1 MTQEQAGPPGT
12 TGRATAAPG
21 AGQIFMVVAPS
32 GAGKSSLVNA
42 LLAEDDCIRLSVSCT
57 TRPPRPGE
65 LDGREYHFLDVAEFQ
80 RRKAQG
86 EFLESAEVHGN
97 FYATSRRQIEERL
110 AEGLDVLLEIDWQ
123 GARQIKSHYKNVVG
137 IFILPPSI
145 DALDERLHKRGQDSP
160 SVIKRRLLAAGSEI
174 ARAPEF
180 DYIIINQRFEAAL
193 AQLRAVVTATRLR
206 FEAQA
211 ARHHELFAQ
220 LGIPQ
225 A

>member
-1 MTQEQAGPPGT
+1 M
-12 TGRATAAPG
+12 RANRPSARPVSESG
-21 AGQIFMVVAPS
+21 CQLFMVVAPS

-42 LLAEDDCIRLSVSCT
+42 LLARDRAISLSVSCT

-65 LDGREYHFLDVAEFQ
+65 VDGREYHFIDKAEFQ
-80 RRKAQG
+80 RRKTRG

-97 FYATSRRQIEERL
+97 FYATSRSEIEIRL
-110 AEGLDVLLEIDWQ
+110 AAGTDVLLEIDWQ
-123 GARQIKSHYKNVVG
+123 GARQIKVHFPKAVG

-180 DYIIINQRFEAAL
+180 DYIIINEDFEVAL
-193 AQLRAVVTATRLR
+193 AQLNAVVTATRLR
-206 FEAQA
+206 YESQA

-220 LGIPQ
+220 LGIPPG
-225 A
+225 

>member
-1 MTQEQAGPPGT
+1 MNERSSPAVGAAR
-12 TGRATAAPG
+12 GRNV
-21 AGQIFMVVAPS
+21 FMVVAPS
-32 GAGKSSLVNA
+32 GAGKSTLVNA
-42 LLAEDDCIRLSVSCT
+42 LLARDAGIRLSVSFT

-65 LDGREYHFLDVAEFQ
+65 LDGREYHFVDGAEFQ
-80 RRKAQG
+80 RRRALG

-97 FYATSRRQIEERL
+97 FYATSSREIQTRL
-110 AEGLDVLLEIDWQ
+110 AEGSDVLLEIDWQ
-123 GARQIKSHYKNVVG
+123 GARQVKSIFPQAVG
-137 IFILPPSI
+137 VFILPPSI

-180 DYIIINQRFEAAL
+180 DYIIINQDFDAAL
-193 AQLRAVVTATRLR
+193 AQLVAVVTATRLR

-211 ARHHELFAQ
+211 ARNHELFAQ

-225 A
+225 G

>member
-1 MTQEQAGPPGT
+1 MISAPLPAPSAS
-12 TGRATAAPG
+12 GR
-21 AGQIFMVVAPS
+21 QIFMVVAPS

-42 LLAEDDCIRLSVSCT
+42 LLARDRDIALSVSST

-65 LDGREYHFLDVAEFQ
+65 VDGREYYFVDLAEFQ

-97 FYATSRRQIEERL
+97 FYATSMREIESRL
-110 AEGLDVLLEIDWQ
+110 AAGTDVLLEIDWQ
-123 GARQIKSHYKNVVG
+123 GARQVKLHFPRAVG

-180 DYIIINQRFEAAL
+180 EYIIINENFEVAL
-193 AQLRAVVTATRLR
+193 AQLSAVVTATRLR
-206 FEAQA
+206 YEAQA
-211 ARHHELFAQ
+211 ALHHELFAQ
-220 LGIPQ
+220 LGIPTR
-225 A
+225 